1 MFLGR
6 FQHWYLKLQQ
16 VVLLVRNSD
25 MQCNRPRCA
34 DDNLNDDIT
43 LLDIGHFNQEV
54 EMSDLDWAS
63 DEVEME
69 GLDWYSDSTSQA
81 TYNVRNLRPRLRVC
95 SDPESIEEA
104 QDSTN
109 FFVFSDDVLKLVDVF
124 SPSGFLIKS
133 PSGFFMKTAPPSP
146 SLLSWDSTAAYT
158 PPEKPNRPDPTTSS
172 SGLGRQTSWAVD
184 TSKPI
189 YVKETA
195 LYDKEARLAH
205 RSCVAEAQPEDKS
218 GGPRFYSLSK
228 PTRQLTLIPAEH
240 L

>member
-1 MFLGR
+1 
-6 FQHWYLKLQQ
+6 
-16 VVLLVRNSD
+16 
-25 MQCNRPRCA
+25 
-34 DDNLNDDIT
+34 
-43 LLDIGHFNQEV
+43 
-54 EMSDLDWAS
+54 MSDLDWSS

-69 GLDWYSDSTSQA
+69 DLDWSSDSTSQA
-81 TYNVRNLRPRLRVC
+81 TYNVRNLRPRLSVC

-109 FFVFSDDVLKLVDVF
+109 FCVFSDDVLKLADVF

-146 SLLSWDSTAAYT
+146 SLPSWDSTAAYT
-158 PPEKPNRPDPTTSS
+158 PPEKPNRTDPTTSS
-172 SGLGRQTSWAVD
+172 SSSGRQTSWAVD
-184 TSKPI
+184 ISKPI
-189 YVKETA
+189 YDKETA
-195 LYDKEARLAH
+195 LYDKARLAH
-205 RSCVAEAQPEDKS
+205 RSCVAPVSKPCSQ